1 MDSNISQLDEDDKK
15 RVMEDTVQDEPIHM
29 KPRIS
34 KRQKKPPPTTKSEI
48 FLW

>member
-1 MDSNISQLDEDDKK
+1 MDEDEKK
-15 RVMEDTVQDEPIHM
+15 EVMYDTVQDELIHI

-34 KRQKKPPPTTKSEI
+34 KRQKKPPTTKSEN